1 MIFLRYESFRGYLR
15 SYPGTSVLVLLNIIY
30 FIVIA
35 AKGDPSNVLHALRMG
50 AFVSDPVYD
59 PFGVEQPWR
68 YIVSQFMHADFS
80 HLFFNMFA
88 LIVFVPPLEYLLKTV
103 RFVPFYLLC
112 GIGGN
117 LLSAIMDMGFGDG
130 DLNIGVGAS
139 GAIYGAYGA
148 YLFIAL
154 FRKSMM
160 DSGSRKTIYILLLFG
175 ILYSI
180 MMVRVSL
187 WGHVGGLL
195 TGFVLYKLFESAHL
209 WRRQR
214 P

>member
-1 MIFLRYESFRGYLR
+1 M
-15 SYPGTSVLVLLNIIY
+15 LVLLNMIY

-35 AKGDPSNVLHALRMG
+35 AKGDPNDGLHAFRMG
-50 AFVSDPVYD
+50 AFISDPVTD
-59 PFGVEQPWR
+59 PLGLEQPWR

-103 RFVPFYLLC
+103 RFIPFYLLC

-117 LLSAIMDMGFGDG
+117 LLAAIMAISDG
-130 DLNIGVGAS
+130 DIHLGVGAS

-154 FRKSMM
+154 FRKSML
-160 DSGSRKTIYILLLFG
+160 DSASRQTIYLILFFG

-195 TGFVLYKLFESAHL
+195 TGFLLYKLFESAHL
-209 WRRQR
+209 WKRQR
-214 P
+214 RS